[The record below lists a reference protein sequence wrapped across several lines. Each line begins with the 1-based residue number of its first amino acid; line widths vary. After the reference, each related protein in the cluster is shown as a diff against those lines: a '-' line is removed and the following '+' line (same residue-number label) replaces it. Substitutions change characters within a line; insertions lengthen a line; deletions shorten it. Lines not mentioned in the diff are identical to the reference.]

1 MKIVLASA
9 SPRRRE
15 LLAALGVEYT
25 VVVSGV
31 EEKVTETEPHRV
43 VEQLSAQKAGDVLRK
58 LLADDPMWDGAE
70 DLLVI
75 GADTIV
81 AFDGRILGKPEDE
94 EDAAKMLRLLSGRTH
109 QVYTGVTLCHHS
121 RGETRQ
127 HTFYECT
134 QVHFFP
140 MTQEQISWYISTGE
154 PLDKAGAYGIQGLGS
169 RFVRAIEGDYSNVV
183 GLPVAGLYQELKTLK
198 IL

>member
-81 AFDGRILGKPEDE
+81 AFDGRILGKP
-94 EDAAKMLRLLSGRTH
+94 
-109 QVYTGVTLCHHS
+109 
-121 RGETRQ
+121 
-127 HTFYECT
+127 
-134 QVHFFP
+134 
-140 MTQEQISWYISTGE
+140 
-154 PLDKAGAYGIQGLGS
+154 
-169 RFVRAIEGDYSNVV
+169 
-183 GLPVAGLYQELKTLK
+183 
-198 IL
+198 